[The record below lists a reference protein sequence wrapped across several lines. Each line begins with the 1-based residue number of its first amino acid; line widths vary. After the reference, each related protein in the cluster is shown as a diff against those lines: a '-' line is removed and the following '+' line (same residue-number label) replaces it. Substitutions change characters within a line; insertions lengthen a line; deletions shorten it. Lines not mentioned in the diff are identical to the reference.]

1 MEAFASDLPKGPQDS
16 EAKWRDDAGIVV
28 DHACAVWRIHLNGAV
43 GTKAGVVTDDMVK
56 TIERREAAPIA
67 ARKQRAVEQR
77 LCGSP
82 TRPPTASKQT
92 VFCLLAK

>member
-28 DHACAVWRIHLNGAV
+28 DHVCAVWRIHLNGAV

-67 ARKQRAVEQR
+67 ARKQRALEQ
-77 LCGSP
+77 GSADRQQGR
-82 TRPPTASKQT
+82 RPHLSKRC
-92 VFCLLAK
+92 FAC